1 MIARLQRIQNRCI
14 KLIFGLDACHST
26 LDLFKTYVTNTLP
39 VIGIIYASLITN
51 IHKSLVLNKD
61 ELIKFNVSNSNRR
74 SSGDLIA
81 SRFRKKQQLGTDI
94 TYLGVIL
101 YNQLSKELKEIKNL
115 IKFKLEVKKYL
126 IGKIDLLF
134 AADQFHNRRIS

>member
-1 MIARLQRIQNRCI
+1 M
-14 KLIFGLDACHST
+14 FM
-26 LDLFKTYVTNTLP
+26 FKTYVTNTLP